1 MTGRSMIA
9 RNGIRTTLRARG
21 RTALFTALIL
31 LLTLTLALGL
41 GMWAYCSGTLAEM
54 DETYT
59 SVALLEYLGQ
69 DYPDGSV
76 ADENARQA
84 ASALDDDAIAAVSG
98 VERWERN
105 DRALAAMDGY
115 LRSAGEIPYGDQAVL
130 AVFNLIPRYDFAQ
143 LSEDQLA
150 ASYVAADFDSMSCRI
165 HVSGLLGGDAEV
177 PLYTSSKAS
186 EAVEDTYVVVTYF
199 GDTTLVT
206 PEGSIDLWSIPG
218 IASYIHSAASDTYQS
233 EEKVL
238 VGYDAIV
245 SRCLYSL
252 EGREGIA
259 VTMEVGDSGFVGE
272 KGRYYLIH
280 GQFVETGMA
289 NRTLVITD
297 FYDGCETKPYAE
309 SSGSD
314 DPLLRDS
321 LFTEYARH
329 CRMAN
334 NYISLEA
341 SDDIPALEVFQ
352 QGYLTLREGRF
363 PAAGEKGVCVADGAM
378 ADACGL
384 TVGDTIDLTQM
395 TSADSDRFDLTVT
408 DAVQTLTIVGVTT
421 ALKEYQG
428 TVWVSGGEG
437 GFGEPLFG
445 YQLGRAVLD
454 NRTARQAADALQAM
468 APDGVRVT
476 LYDQGYSA
484 AAQPLEAMEST
495 ASAVTLAAACGTL
508 AVLVLFAYLFVG
520 RQQETVSVLLSLGTP
535 ARGIRLWLLSG
546 ASVVAGSAAVLGTVI
561 GAVTLRG
568 MLRLALRAAQSLYA
582 VDQRYS
588 QAAVGMA
595 LERSDEMAAPVW
607 PALAAGGVVLVLAL
621 ALCLAFLRQAR
632 QQNTPKR
639 GRLSVRVPRDG
650 TSVSGQGALRFAM
663 LSARRGGW
671 RSLVVPA
678 AALVLS
684 LFLGLLTA
692 TAEGWSRQT
701 DALYESSTLT
711 GQAVSTNGRWNTGLV
726 VPADAARTL
735 WKSGMLSD
743 LSASLGWHY
752 WSADEIPR
760 FAENSFGQERRQAW
774 IASQPQVVA
783 LNSLTAAPAYMNS
796 QPPAVTWLD
805 GWDESF
811 LSDRT
816 WQPFYHALRPGTG
829 GLYGD
834 KAQTYPCIVGADYAV
849 QRDLAP
855 GDTFSVWLSWSTMN
869 RTMESVVTLR
879 IVGTVNQTG
888 MAEDIYVPFGF
899 WGDPAW
905 LDGQE
910 DVLASGERPDF
921 LFTDRVQMEK
931 YFYGT
936 TNYGTCAFTLRSA
949 YDLEPFRQYL
959 AQQGFSQVR
968 AAGANRTT
976 LLLLD
981 QSFTETVSAL
991 GRYITFSRI
1000 LFPALFAMVGLL
1012 GFLISWLMVN
1022 GRRMEFA
1029 IMRGLG
1035 ASRRRVF
1042 ASFFLEQA
1050 LLCLTG
1056 CVIGCGGLLFLS
1068 GGAVKWLAVLA
1079 FLLCYLIGC
1088 ALSVRAVGRT
1098 NLMALLSERE

>member
-41 GMWAYCSGTLAEM
+41 GMWAYCRGTLAEM

-84 ASALDDDAIAAVSG
+84 ASALDDDAIAAVDG
-98 VERWERN
+98 VARWERN

-143 LSEDQLA
+143 LPEDQLA
-150 ASYVAADFDSMSCRI
+150 DSYVATDFDNMTCRI

-177 PLYTSSKAS
+177 PMYVSPEDVDA
-186 EAVEDTYVVVTYF
+186 EEDTYVLVTYF

-206 PEGSIDLWSIPG
+206 PQGRTDLWSIPG
-218 IASYIHSAASDTYQS
+218 ITAYIYSAASDTYQS

-272 KGRYYLIH
+272 KGRHYLIH

-309 SSGSD
+309 ISGSG

-334 NYISLEA
+334 NYISMEA
-341 SDDIPALEVFQ
+341 SDDVPALEVFQ

-363 PAAGEKGVCVADGAM
+363 PVAGETGVCVADGTM

-384 TVGDTIDLTQM
+384 TVGDTIDLTRM

-408 DAVQTLTIVGVTT
+408 DEVRTLTIVGVTN

-428 TVWVSGGEG
+428 AVWVSGTEG

-568 MLRLALRAAQSLYA
+568 MLWLALRATQSLYA

-595 LERSDEMAAPVW
+595 LERS
-607 PALAAGGVVLVLAL
+607 
-621 ALCLAFLRQAR
+621 
-632 QQNTPKR
+632 
-639 GRLSVRVPRDG
+639 
-650 TSVSGQGALRFAM
+650 
-663 LSARRGGW
+663 
-671 RSLVVPA
+671 
-678 AALVLS
+678 
-684 LFLGLLTA
+684 
-692 TAEGWSRQT
+692 
-701 DALYESSTLT
+701 
-711 GQAVSTNGRWNTGLV
+711 
-726 VPADAARTL
+726 
-735 WKSGMLSD
+735 
-743 LSASLGWHY
+743 
-752 WSADEIPR
+752 DEIPR

-796 QPPAVTWLD
+796 QPPSVTWLD

-816 WQPFYHALRPGTG
+816 WQPFYHALRPGAG

-834 KAQTYPCIVGADYAV
+834 EAQTYPCIVGADYAA

-855 GDTFSVWLSWSTMN
+855 GDTFFVWLSWSTMN
-869 RTMESVVTLR
+869 RTMESAVTLR

-888 MAEDIYVPFGF
+888 MAEDIYMPFGF

-905 LDGQE
+905 LNGEE

-936 TNYGTCAFTLRSA
+936 TNYGTCTFTLRSA

-968 AAGANRTT
+968 TVGANRTT

-1035 ASRRRVF
+1035 ASRKRVF

-1050 LLCLTG
+1050 LLCLIG
-1056 CVIGCGGLLFLS
+1056 CVLGCGGLLFLS

>member
-280 GQFVETGMA
+280 GQFMETGMA

-309 SSGSD
+309 ISGSD

-428 TVWVSGGEG
+428 HRV
-437 GFGEPLFG
+437 
-445 YQLGRAVLD
+445 
-454 NRTARQAADALQAM
+454 
-468 APDGVRVT
+468 GV
-476 LYDQGYSA
+476 
-484 AAQPLEAMEST
+484 
-495 ASAVTLAAACGTL
+495 
-508 AVLVLFAYLFVG
+508 
-520 RQQETVSVLLSLGTP
+520 
-535 ARGIRLWLLSG
+535 
-546 ASVVAGSAAVLGTVI
+546 
-561 GAVTLRG
+561 
-568 MLRLALRAAQSLYA
+568 
-582 VDQRYS
+582 
-588 QAAVGMA
+588 
-595 LERSDEMAAPVW
+595 
-607 PALAAGGVVLVLAL
+607 
-621 ALCLAFLRQAR
+621 
-632 QQNTPKR
+632 
-639 GRLSVRVPRDG
+639 
-650 TSVSGQGALRFAM
+650 
-663 LSARRGGW
+663 RRGG
-671 RSLVVPA
+671 RLRRA
-678 AALVLS
+678 AV
-684 LFLGLLTA
+684 
-692 TAEGWSRQT
+692 R
-701 DALYESSTLT
+701 
-711 GQAVSTNGRWNTGLV
+711 
-726 VPADAARTL
+726 
-735 WKSGMLSD
+735 
-743 LSASLGWHY
+743 LSA
-752 WSADEIPR
+752 
-760 FAENSFGQERRQAW
+760 
-774 IASQPQVVA
+774 
-783 LNSLTAAPAYMNS
+783 
-796 QPPAVTWLD
+796 
-805 GWDESF
+805 
-811 LSDRT
+811 
-816 WQPFYHALRPGTG
+816 
-829 GLYGD
+829 
-834 KAQTYPCIVGADYAV
+834 GA
-849 QRDLAP
+849 
-855 GDTFSVWLSWSTMN
+855 G
-869 RTMESVVTLR
+869 
-879 IVGTVNQTG
+879 
-888 MAEDIYVPFGF
+888 
-899 WGDPAW
+899 
-905 LDGQE
+905 
-910 DVLASGERPDF
+910 
-921 LFTDRVQMEK
+921 
-931 YFYGT
+931 
-936 TNYGTCAFTLRSA
+936 
-949 YDLEPFRQYL
+949 
-959 AQQGFSQVR
+959 R
-968 AAGANRTT
+968 AG
-976 LLLLD
+976 
-981 QSFTETVSAL
+981 
-991 GRYITFSRI
+991 
-1000 LFPALFAMVGLL
+1000 
-1012 GFLISWLMVN
+1012 
-1022 GRRMEFA
+1022 
-1029 IMRGLG
+1029 
-1035 ASRRRVF
+1035 
-1042 ASFFLEQA
+1042 
-1050 LLCLTG
+1050 
-1056 CVIGCGGLLFLS
+1056 
-1068 GGAVKWLAVLA
+1068 
-1079 FLLCYLIGC
+1079 
-1088 ALSVRAVGRT
+1088 
-1098 NLMALLSERE
+1098 

>member
-1 MTGRSMIA
+1 MTGRSMIV
-9 RNGIRTTLRARG
+9 RNGIRTTLRAKG

-41 GMWAYCSGTLAEM
+41 GMWAYCRGTLAEM

-84 ASALDDDAIAAVSG
+84 ASALDDDAIAAVDG
-98 VERWERN
+98 VARWERN

-143 LSEDQLA
+143 LPEDQLA
-150 ASYVAADFDSMSCRI
+150 DSYVATDFDNMTCRI

-177 PLYTSSKAS
+177 PMYVSPEDVDA
-186 EAVEDTYVVVTYF
+186 EEDTYVLVTYF

-206 PEGSIDLWSIPG
+206 PQGRTDLWSIPG
-218 IASYIHSAASDTYQS
+218 ITAYIYSAASDTNQS

-272 KGRYYLIH
+272 KGRHYLIH

-309 SSGSD
+309 ISGSG

-334 NYISLEA
+334 NYISMEA
-341 SDDIPALEVFQ
+341 SDDVPALEVFQ

-363 PAAGEKGVCVADGAM
+363 PVAGETGVCVADGTM

-384 TVGDTIDLTQM
+384 TVGDTIDLTRM

-408 DAVQTLTIVGVTT
+408 DEVRTLTIVGVTN

-428 TVWVSGGEG
+428 AVWVSGTEG

-568 MLRLALRAAQSLYA
+568 MLWLALRATQSLYA

-595 LERSDEMAAPVW
+595 LERS
-607 PALAAGGVVLVLAL
+607 
-621 ALCLAFLRQAR
+621 
-632 QQNTPKR
+632 
-639 GRLSVRVPRDG
+639 
-650 TSVSGQGALRFAM
+650 
-663 LSARRGGW
+663 
-671 RSLVVPA
+671 
-678 AALVLS
+678 
-684 LFLGLLTA
+684 
-692 TAEGWSRQT
+692 
-701 DALYESSTLT
+701 
-711 GQAVSTNGRWNTGLV
+711 
-726 VPADAARTL
+726 
-735 WKSGMLSD
+735 
-743 LSASLGWHY
+743 
-752 WSADEIPR
+752 DEIPR

-796 QPPAVTWLD
+796 QSPAVTWLD

-811 LSDRT
+811 LSDSAY
-816 WQPFYHALRPGTG
+816 QPFYHALRSGNG

-834 KAQTYPCIVGADYAV
+834 EAQTYPCIVGADYAA
-849 QRDLAP
+849 QRDLTP
-855 GDTFSVWLSWSTMN
+855 GDMFLVWLSWSTMN
-869 RTMESVVTLR
+869 RTMESAVTLR

-905 LDGQE
+905 LDGEE
-910 DVLASGERPDF
+910 DVLTPGERPD
-921 LFTDRVQMEK
+921 LRFTDRVQMEK

-936 TNYGTCAFTLRSA
+936 TNYGTCTFTLRSA

-968 AAGANRTT
+968 TAGANRTT

-1035 ASRRRVF
+1035 ASRKLVF

-1050 LLCLTG
+1050 LLCLIG
-1056 CVIGCGGLLFLS
+1056 CVLGCGGLLFLS

>member
-1 MTGRSMIA
+1 MTGHSMIA
-9 RNGIRTTLRARG
+9 RNGIRTTLRTRG

-41 GMWAYCSGTLAEM
+41 GMWAYCRGTLAEM

-84 ASALDDDAIAAVSG
+84 ASALDDDAIAAVDG
-98 VERWERN
+98 VARWERN

-130 AVFNLIPRYDFAQ
+130 AVFNLIPRYDFAR

-150 ASYVAADFDSMSCRI
+150 ANYVAADFDNMTCRI
-165 HVSGLLGGDAEV
+165 HVSDLLGGDAEV
-177 PLYTSSKAS
+177 PMYAFP
-186 EAVEDTYVVVTYF
+186 EDVDAEEDTYVLVTYF

-206 PEGSIDLWSIPG
+206 PQGRTDLWSIPG
-218 IASYIHSAASDTYQS
+218 ITAYIYSAASDTYQS
-233 EEKVL
+233 KEKVL

-272 KGRYYLIH
+272 KGRHYLIH

-309 SSGSD
+309 ISGSD

-321 LFTEYARH
+321 LFAEYARH

-363 PAAGEKGVCVADGAM
+363 PVAGETGVCVADGAM

-384 TVGDTIDLTQM
+384 TVGDTIDLTRM

-408 DAVQTLTIVGVTT
+408 DEVRTLTIVGVTN

-428 TVWVSGGEG
+428 TVWVSGTEG

-568 MLRLALRAAQSLYA
+568 MLWLALRAAQSLYA

-595 LERSDEMAAPVW
+595 LER
-607 PALAAGGVVLVLAL
+607 
-621 ALCLAFLRQAR
+621 
-632 QQNTPKR
+632 
-639 GRLSVRVPRDG
+639 
-650 TSVSGQGALRFAM
+650 
-663 LSARRGGW
+663 
-671 RSLVVPA
+671 
-678 AALVLS
+678 
-684 LFLGLLTA
+684 
-692 TAEGWSRQT
+692 
-701 DALYESSTLT
+701 
-711 GQAVSTNGRWNTGLV
+711 
-726 VPADAARTL
+726 
-735 WKSGMLSD
+735 
-743 LSASLGWHY
+743 
-752 WSADEIPR
+752 ADEIPR

-796 QPPAVTWLD
+796 QSPAVTWLD

-811 LSDRT
+811 LSDSAY
-816 WQPFYHALRPGTG
+816 QPFYHALRPGNG

-834 KAQTYPCIVGADYAV
+834 EAQTYPCIVGADYAA
-849 QRDLAP
+849 QRDLTP
-855 GDTFSVWLSWSTMN
+855 GDTFLVWLSWSTMN
-869 RTMESVVTLR
+869 RTMESAVTLR

-888 MAEDIYVPFGF
+888 MAEDIYVPFSF

-905 LDGQE
+905 MDGEE
-910 DVLASGERPDF
+910 DVLTPGERPD
-921 LFTDRVQMEK
+921 LRFTDRVQMEK

-936 TNYGTCAFTLRSA
+936 TNYGTCTFTLRSA

-968 AAGANRTT
+968 TAGANRTT

-1035 ASRRRVF
+1035 ASRKRVF

-1050 LLCLTG
+1050 LLCLIG
-1056 CVIGCGGLLFLS
+1056 CVLGCGGLLFLS

>member
-1 MTGRSMIA
+1 MTGHSMIA

-41 GMWAYCSGTLAEM
+41 GMWAYCRGTLAEM

-84 ASALDDDAIAAVSG
+84 ASALDDDAIAAVDG
-98 VERWERN
+98 VARWERN

-130 AVFNLIPRYDFAQ
+130 AVFNLIPRYDFAR

-150 ASYVAADFDSMSCRI
+150 ANYVAADFDNMTCRI

-177 PLYTSSKAS
+177 PMYAS
-186 EAVEDTYVVVTYF
+186 PEDVDAEEDTYVLVTYF

-206 PEGSIDLWSIPG
+206 PQGRTDLWSIPG
-218 IASYIHSAASDTYQS
+218 ITAYIYSAASDTYQS
-233 EEKVL
+233 EEKVM

-272 KGRYYLIH
+272 KGRHYLIH

-309 SSGSD
+309 ISGSG

-334 NYISLEA
+334 NYISMEA
-341 SDDIPALEVFQ
+341 SDDVPALEVFQ

-363 PAAGEKGVCVADGAM
+363 PVAGETGVCVADGTM

-384 TVGDTIDLTQM
+384 TVGDTIDLTRM

-408 DAVQTLTIVGVTT
+408 DEVRTLTIVGVTN

-428 TVWVSGGEG
+428 TVWVSGTEG
-437 GFGEPLFG
+437 GFGEPL
-445 YQLGRAVLD
+445 
-454 NRTARQAADALQAM
+454 
-468 APDGVRVT
+468 P
-476 LYDQGYSA
+476 
-484 AAQPLEAMEST
+484 
-495 ASAVTLAAACGTL
+495 
-508 AVLVLFAYLFVG
+508 
-520 RQQETVSVLLSLGTP
+520 
-535 ARGIRLWLLSG
+535 G

-568 MLRLALRAAQSLYA
+568 MLWLALRAAQSLYA

-595 LERSDEMAAPVW
+595 LERSDEMTAPVW
-607 PALAAGGVVLVLAL
+607 PALAAGGAVLVLAL

-639 GRLSVRVPRDG
+639 GRLSVRVPKDG
-650 TSVSGQGALRFAM
+650 TSVAGQGPLRFAI
-663 LSARRGGW
+663 LSAWRGGW

-684 LFLGLLTA
+684 LFLGLLA
-692 TAEGWSRQT
+692 DTAEGWSRQT

-711 GQAVSTNGRWNTGLV
+711 GQAVSTNGRLEHWPCGVCRCRQNAVEVRHAVRPVGQPWLALLARRRDPPLRGEQLRTG
-726 VPADAARTL
+726 
-735 WKSGMLSD
+735 
-743 LSASLGWHY
+743 
-752 WSADEIPR
+752 
-760 FAENSFGQERRQAW
+760 
-774 IASQPQVVA
+774 
-783 LNSLTAAPAYMNS
+783 APAGMDR
-796 QPPAVTWLD
+796 QP
-805 GWDESF
+805 
-811 LSDRT
+811 
-816 WQPFYHALRPGTG
+816 
-829 GLYGD
+829 
-834 KAQTYPCIVGADYAV
+834 
-849 QRDLAP
+849 
-855 GDTFSVWLSWSTMN
+855 
-869 RTMESVVTLR
+869 
-879 IVGTVNQTG
+879 
-888 MAEDIYVPFGF
+888 
-899 WGDPAW
+899 
-905 LDGQE
+905 
-910 DVLASGERPDF
+910 
-921 LFTDRVQMEK
+921 
-931 YFYGT
+931 
-936 TNYGTCAFTLRSA
+936 
-949 YDLEPFRQYL
+949 
-959 AQQGFSQVR
+959 
-968 AAGANRTT
+968 AAGGGTE
-976 LLLLD
+976 
-981 QSFTETVSAL
+981 QSHRRPRLHEQPVPSGDVAGRL
-991 GRYITFSRI
+991 GRE
-1000 LFPALFAMVGLL
+1000 LPL
-1012 GFLISWLMVN
+1012 
-1022 GRRMEFA
+1022 
-1029 IMRGLG
+1029 
-1035 ASRRRVF
+1035 
-1042 ASFFLEQA
+1042 
-1050 LLCLTG
+1050 
-1056 CVIGCGGLLFLS
+1056 
-1068 GGAVKWLAVLA
+1068 
-1079 FLLCYLIGC
+1079 
-1088 ALSVRAVGRT
+1088 
-1098 NLMALLSERE
+1098 

>member
-1 MTGRSMIA
+1 MIGHSMIA

-41 GMWAYCSGTLAEM
+41 GMWAYCRGTLAEM

-84 ASALDDDAIAAVSG
+84 ASALDDDAIAAVDG
-98 VERWERN
+98 VARWERN

-143 LSEDQLA
+143 LSEGQLA
-150 ASYVAADFDSMSCRI
+150 ANYVAADFDNMTCRI

-177 PLYTSSKAS
+177 PMYAS
-186 EAVEDTYVVVTYF
+186 PEDVDAEEDTYVLVTYF

-206 PEGSIDLWSIPG
+206 PQGRTDLWNIPG
-218 IASYIHSAASDTYQS
+218 ITAYIYSAASDTYQS

-272 KGRYYLIH
+272 KGRHYLIH

-309 SSGSD
+309 ISGSG

-334 NYISLEA
+334 NYISMEA
-341 SDDIPALEVFQ
+341 SDDVPALEVFQ

-363 PAAGEKGVCVADGAM
+363 PVAGETGVCVADGTM

-384 TVGDTIDLTQM
+384 TVGDTIDLTRM

-408 DAVQTLTIVGVTT
+408 DEVRTLTIVGVTN

-428 TVWVSGGEG
+428 AVWVSGTEG

-568 MLRLALRAAQSLYA
+568 MLWLALRATQSLYA

-595 LERSDEMAAPVW
+595 LERS
-607 PALAAGGVVLVLAL
+607 
-621 ALCLAFLRQAR
+621 
-632 QQNTPKR
+632 
-639 GRLSVRVPRDG
+639 
-650 TSVSGQGALRFAM
+650 
-663 LSARRGGW
+663 
-671 RSLVVPA
+671 
-678 AALVLS
+678 
-684 LFLGLLTA
+684 
-692 TAEGWSRQT
+692 
-701 DALYESSTLT
+701 
-711 GQAVSTNGRWNTGLV
+711 
-726 VPADAARTL
+726 
-735 WKSGMLSD
+735 
-743 LSASLGWHY
+743 
-752 WSADEIPR
+752 DEIPR

-796 QPPAVTWLD
+796 QPPSVTWLD

-816 WQPFYHALRPGTG
+816 WQPFYHALRPGAG

-834 KAQTYPCIVGADYAV
+834 EAQTYPCIVGADYAA

-855 GDTFSVWLSWSTMN
+855 GDTFFVWLSWSTMN
-869 RTMESVVTLR
+869 RTMESAVTLR

-888 MAEDIYVPFGF
+888 MAEDIYMPFGF

-905 LDGQE
+905 LNGEE

-936 TNYGTCAFTLRSA
+936 TNYGTCTFTLRSA

-968 AAGANRTT
+968 TVGANRTT

-1035 ASRRRVF
+1035 ASRKRVF

-1050 LLCLTG
+1050 LLCLIG
-1056 CVIGCGGLLFLS
+1056 CVLGCGGLLFLS

>member
-1 MTGRSMIA
+1 MTGHSMIA
-9 RNGIRTTLRARG
+9 RNGIRTTLRAKG

-41 GMWAYCSGTLAEM
+41 GMWAYCRGTLAEM

-84 ASALDDDAIAAVSG
+84 ASALDDDAIAAVDG
-98 VERWERN
+98 VARWERN

-150 ASYVAADFDSMSCRI
+150 ANYVAADFDNMTCRI

-177 PLYTSSKAS
+177 PMYAFP
-186 EAVEDTYVVVTYF
+186 EDVDAEEDTYVLVTYF
-199 GDTTLVT
+199 GDTALVT
-206 PEGSIDLWSIPG
+206 PQGRTDLWSIPG
-218 IASYIHSAASDTYQS
+218 ITAYIYSAASDTYQS

-272 KGRYYLIH
+272 KGRHYLIH

-309 SSGSD
+309 ISGSD

-321 LFTEYARH
+321 LFAEYARH

-352 QGYLTLREGRF
+352 QGYLTLREGQF
-363 PAAGEKGVCVADGAM
+363 PVAGETGVCVADGAM

-384 TVGDTIDLTQM
+384 TVGDTIDLTRM

-408 DAVQTLTIVGVTT
+408 DEVRTLTIVGVTN

-428 TVWVSGGEG
+428 TVWVSGTEG

-568 MLRLALRAAQSLYA
+568 MLWLALRATQSLYA

-595 LERSDEMAAPVW
+595 LERS
-607 PALAAGGVVLVLAL
+607 
-621 ALCLAFLRQAR
+621 
-632 QQNTPKR
+632 
-639 GRLSVRVPRDG
+639 
-650 TSVSGQGALRFAM
+650 
-663 LSARRGGW
+663 
-671 RSLVVPA
+671 
-678 AALVLS
+678 
-684 LFLGLLTA
+684 
-692 TAEGWSRQT
+692 
-701 DALYESSTLT
+701 
-711 GQAVSTNGRWNTGLV
+711 
-726 VPADAARTL
+726 
-735 WKSGMLSD
+735 
-743 LSASLGWHY
+743 
-752 WSADEIPR
+752 DEIPR

-796 QPPAVTWLD
+796 QPPSVTWLD

-811 LSDRT
+811 LSDSAY
-816 WQPFYHALRPGTG
+816 QPFYHALRPGNG

-834 KAQTYPCIVGADYAV
+834 EAQTYPCIVGADYAA
-849 QRDLAP
+849 QRDLTP
-855 GDTFSVWLSWSTMN
+855 GDMFLVWLSWSTMN
-869 RTMESVVTLR
+869 RTMESAVTLH

-905 LDGQE
+905 LNGEE

-968 AAGANRTT
+968 TAGANRTT

-1035 ASRRRVF
+1035 ASRKRVF

-1050 LLCLTG
+1050 LLCLIG
-1056 CVIGCGGLLFLS
+1056 CVLGCGGLLFLS